1 MTTGAR
7 SINLSVN
14 RLAGCFFIVFL
25 LTNFTIHKA
34 RMNKKVKNQKKT
46 NKIDRKS
53 QILEA
58 AALVFKEK
66 SYDRAT
72 LQDIADLVGLTK
84 ATIYHYFK
92 SKHELLYTINY
103 MTVTDAID
111 RLSDI
116 IKMPISPEE
125 KVRLAFQQHF
135 SAYVSHLPGL
145 LVMLHEKTDLLPPK
159 MEQEIKSEFKK
170 YISLWEAVMREG
182 VASGDFRQDLD
193 PKMIT
198 WSAVGMS
205 NWVYKWA
212 SPSGRLEFHQIADAF
227 SGILLE
233 GIRSREI
240 DN

>member
-1 MTTGAR
+1 MKE
-7 SINLSVN
+7 NLN
-14 RLAGCFFIVFL
+14 
-25 LTNFTIHKA
+25 
-34 RMNKKVKNQKKT
+34 NQKKT
-46 NKIDRKS
+46 NKIDRRS
-53 QILEA
+53 QILDA

-103 MTVTDAID
+103 MSVTDAID
-111 RLSDI
+111 RLSQI
-116 IKMPISPEE
+116 VKMPVSPEE

-145 LVMLHEKTDLLPPK
+145 LVMLHEKTDLLPRK

-170 YISLWEAVMREG
+170 YISLWESLMREG
-182 VASGDFRQDLD
+182 VALGHFRQDLD

-198 WSAVGMS
+198 WSAVGMC

-212 SPSGRLEFHQIADAF
+212 SPSGRLEFHQIADIF
-227 SGILLE
+227 SEIFLKGAQT
-233 GIRSREI
+233 REK

>member
-1 MTTGAR
+1 
-7 SINLSVN
+7 
-14 RLAGCFFIVFL
+14 
-25 LTNFTIHKA
+25 
-34 RMNKKVKNQKKT
+34 MNKKDKVNSPKIP
-46 NKIDRKS
+46 NKIDRRS
-53 QILEA
+53 QILDA

-92 SKHELLYTINY
+92 NKHELLYTINY
-103 MTVTDAID
+103 TTVTDAID
-111 RLSDI
+111 RLSKI
-116 IKMPISPEE
+116 VKMPVSPEE
-125 KVRLAFQQHF
+125 KVYLAFQQHF

-145 LVMLHEKTDLLPPK
+145 LVMLHEKTDLLPPE
-159 MEQEIKSEFKK
+159 MEQEINSEFKK
-170 YISLWEAVMREG
+170 YISLWETLMREG
-182 VASGDFRQDLD
+182 VALGHFRQDLD

-198 WSAVGMS
+198 WSAVGMC

-212 SPSGRLEFHQIADAF
+212 SPSGRLEFHQIADVF

-233 GIRSREI
+233 GIRSRER

>member
-1 MTTGAR
+1 MKEKL
-7 SINLSVN
+7 N
-14 RLAGCFFIVFL
+14 
-25 LTNFTIHKA
+25 
-34 RMNKKVKNQKKT
+34 NQKIP
-46 NKIDRKS
+46 NKIDRRS
-53 QILEA
+53 QILDA

-92 SKHELLYTINY
+92 NKHELLYTINH

-111 RLSDI
+111 RLSKI
-116 IKMPISPEE
+116 VKMPISPEE
-125 KVRLAFQQHF
+125 KVHLAFQQHF
-135 SAYVSHLPGL
+135 AAYVSHLPGL

-170 YISLWEAVMREG
+170 YISLWEVLMREG
-182 VASGDFRQDLD
+182 VALGHFRQDLD

-198 WSAVGMS
+198 WSAVGMC

-212 SPSGRLEFHQIADAF
+212 SPSGRLEFHQIGDVF
-227 SGILLE
+227 SEILLE
-233 GIRSREI
+233 GIRSR
-240 DN
+240 DRGN